1 MDAFSTDLTGSLYQ
15 EREAAARLLT
25 LLQQEQIQLIENN
38 IDGLAALTE
47 EKSKIVARMTTLAN
61 GRHRA
66 LASAGFEPGE
76 SGMQAWLKS
85 APVTEAIT
93 KSWTELLALA
103 QSAKE
108 LNRSNGMLI
117 NRHLSRNRNALNVLQ
132 GTPQGSNFYG
142 PNGQSTSKTP
152 ARGVVIG

>member
-1 MDAFSTDLTGSLYQ
+1 MDAFSTNLTGSLYQ
-15 EREAAARLLT
+15 EHEAATQLLK
-25 LLQQEQIQLIENN
+25 LLQQEQAHLIENN
-38 IDGLAALTE
+38 IDGLATLTE
-47 EKSKIVARMTTLAN
+47 EKSKLVARMTTLAT

-66 LASAGFEPGE
+66 LGAAGFVPGE

-108 LNRSNGMLI
+108 LNRNNGMLI
-117 NRHLSRNRNALNVLQ
+117 NRHLSRNRNALNMLQ

-142 PNGQSTSKTP
+142 PNGQSTSKIS
-152 ARGVVIG
+152 ARGLVIG